1 MKKILAAT
9 MIAGAMAATAAT
21 AGQTAFHLS
30 NRLSGGYDDNIYF
43 REHDKDS
50 SFRLMEQLDAQLNM
64 VLEKTYLS
72 IRYRPTLTWV
82 EGREDD
88 EVDLLHDL
96 TVNLIQD
103 ITPRLKLDLSDTL
116 RAGDLPEL
124 ADEDGYIVREDND
137 YYYNSARGS
146 LVYQLTPETRVDLS
160 GRYML
165 MSYNKDEYH
174 EFDDYDSW
182 VAGLTLRQLLASR
195 TTVLIDGRYQQVS
208 YDKNPAGFSRDAD
221 TIYGGL
227 GLEHTFARE
236 LIGTLRGGV
245 QHRTYDDDD
254 AYDDQTEPYVEASLT
269 LMPTTATRFTLT
281 GSYSIQESDISNYLS
296 QERLY
301 CSISMAHQLTSRV
314 GAFLSASYARGDYD
328 ADYEAGGDALN
339 PVAKKDITE
348 DSYALTA
355 RLSYQVADNNW
366 LELNYQF
373 LKLESDSDARESYS
387 DNRVD
392 LAWKIQIL

>member
-9 MIAGAMAATAAT
+9 MMAGAMAATAAM
-21 AGQTAFHLS
+21 AGQTAFHLY
-30 NRLSGGYDDNIYF
+30 NRLSVGYDDNIYL
-43 REHDKDS
+43 RAENEDD
-50 SFRLMEQLDAQLNM
+50 SFRLMEQLDVQLNM

-72 IRYRPTLTWV
+72 LRYRPTLTWV

-124 ADEDGYIVREDND
+124 ADENGYIVRQDND
-137 YYYNSARGS
+137 YYYNSALGS
-146 LVYQLTPETRVDLS
+146 LIFQLTPETRVDLS

-165 MSYNKDEYH
+165 LSYDESSVH

-195 TTVLIDGRYQQVS
+195 TTVMIDGRYQQVA
-208 YDKNPAGFSRDAD
+208 YDKNPVGFSRDAD

-245 QHRTYDDDD
+245 QHRMYDDDK
-254 AYDDQTEPYVEASLT
+254 AYDDQTEPYVELSLT

-301 CSISMAHQLTSRV
+301 CSISMAHQFTTRV
-314 GAFLSASYARGDYD
+314 GLFLSGSYARGDYD
-328 ADYEAGGDALN
+328 GDYEGPGDPLN
-339 PVAKKDITE
+339 PVAKEDVTE
-348 DSYALTA
+348 DSYAFTA
-355 RLSYQVADNNW
+355 RLSYLVAERNW

-373 LKLESDSDARESYS
+373 LKLDSDSAARASYS